1 MDNEKSKDMI
11 KLGEYVAVDIIGL
24 FELLSNMF
32 PDFEFVIAAGRSYDW
47 YSLYSSCK
55 RDNVRDAVD
64 EYLRAHKKS
73 IKIKIND
80 NSLTKSPP
88 ITLEK

>member
-11 KLGEYVAVDIIGL
+11 KLGEYVAMDIIGL

-32 PDFEFVIAAGRSYDW
+32 PDCEFVIAEGRSYDW

-64 EYLRAHKKS
+64 EYLRKKYL
-73 IKIKIND
+73 KIKIN
-80 NSLTKSPP
+80 NNLLTKSPT